1 MKKSVYLEYEEIGP
15 VLFRKNRRAKHLR
28 IAIRP
33 NQEVVVTVP
42 FGVRLSAAQEFV
54 QQKKDWIIEHVKKA
68 HAAARENPIYDAKT
82 PLKSRSHEF
91 DIRPHAKEEFTSSV
105 LRGTRTVA
113 LRYPRRFDIRDEEVQ
128 DFIREAL
135 IWVFRSEAKEIL
147 PQRVAELAEKH
158 GFPYRKLFIKRH
170 KSRWGSC
177 SEVNNINLNLHLM
190 RLPDGLINYV
200 ILHEL
205 VHTVI
210 KNHSKAF
217 WKKVLEVCPDA
228 KMLRKQLRNHALF

>member
-15 VLFRKNRRAKHLR
+15 VLFRKHRRAKYLR

-42 FGVRLSAAQEFV
+42 FGVPLSVAQKFV
-54 QQKKDWIIEHVKKA
+54 RKKKDWIIEHVKKA
-68 HAAARENPIYDAKT
+68 RAAARENPIYDAKI
-82 PLKSRSHEF
+82 PLKSRFHQF
-91 DIRPHAKEEFTSSV
+91 DIRPHAKEEFISSV
-105 LRGTRTVA
+105 LRGARTVT
-113 LRYPRRFDIRDEEVQ
+113 LRYPGRFDIRDEEVQ

-135 IWVFRSEAKEIL
+135 IWVFRLEAKEIL
-147 PQRVAELAEKH
+147 PQRVDELAERH
-158 GFPYRKLFIKRH
+158 GFQYRKLFIKRH

-190 RLPDGLINYV
+190 RLPDELINYV

-210 KNHSKAF
+210 KNHSKMF

-228 KMLRKQLRNHALF
+228 QMLRKQLHDYAMF